1 VTAPH
6 FFVEHLD
13 QAGLGESVALSPQ
26 DSRHALRALRLRV
39 GEDVTLADGAGV
51 FARARVSGEREGL
64 ALVKVLEVEEIA
76 QPEPAVA
83 VAMAPPKGDRLSW
96 AVQKLAELGVDRV
109 DLLADAERTVRTL
122 EAPSGG
128 VRTALLDRLE
138 TVAREAR
145 MQSRRPFGMDVSVT
159 TLEAEM
165 ESAESGSSGSM
176 MLWEGGTTP
185 MREALS
191 ALPPAEEIRLLV
203 GPEGGFADVEIE
215 RARAAGLPLV
225 TLGPGILRTETAAVA
240 AAVVALDAL
249 GRLGGG
255 GPATRPIR

>member
-13 QAGLGESVALSPQ
+13 QVDLGESVALSRL
-26 DSRHALRALRLRV
+26 DSRHALRALRLRF
-39 GEDVTLADGAGV
+39 GEDITLADGAGL
-51 FARARVSGEREGL
+51 FARGRMSGERDGL
-64 ALVKVLEVEEIA
+64 ALVELLEIEEIA
-76 QPEPAVA
+76 QPEPALT

-109 DLLADAERTVRTL
+109 DLLADTERTVRTL

-128 VRTALLDRLE
+128 IRTALLDRLE

-145 MQSRRPFGMDVSVT
+145 MQSRRPFGMGVSVT
-159 TLEAEM
+159 TFDAEM
-165 ESAESGSSGSM
+165 DAALAGSSAL
-176 MLWEGGTTP
+176 MLWEGAVISV
-185 MREALS
+185 RDALS
-191 ALPPAEEIRLLV
+191 TLPPAEELRLLV

-215 RARAAGLPLV
+215 RARAAGVPLV
-225 TLGPGILRTETAAVA
+225 TLGLGILRTETAAVA
-240 AAVVALDAL
+240 AAVVTLDTL

-255 GPATRPIR
+255 APAAGPIR

>member
-13 QAGLGESVALSPQ
+13 RVDLGESVALSPQ

-39 GEDVTLADGAGV
+39 GEGVTLADGAGL
-51 FARARVSGEREGL
+51 FARGRASGERDGL
-64 ALVKVLEVEEIA
+64 ALVEVLEVEEIA
-76 QPEPAVA
+76 QPDPALT

-96 AVQKLAELGVDRV
+96 VVQKLAELGVDRV
-109 DLLADAERTVRTL
+109 DLLADTERTIRTV

-145 MQSRRPFGMDVSVT
+145 MQSRRPFGMEVSVT
-159 TLEAEM
+159 TFEAVM
-165 ESAESGSSGSM
+165 DAARAGSNAL
-176 MLWEGGTTP
+176 MLWEGAVIP
-185 MREALS
+185 LRHALS
-191 ALPPAEEIRLLV
+191 ALTPAEEIRLLV

-215 RARAAGLPLV
+215 RARAADVPLV
-225 TLGPGILRTETAAVA
+225 SLGPGILRTETAAVA
-240 AAVVALDAL
+240 AAVLALDVL
-249 GRLGGG
+249 GRLGSG
-255 GPATRPIR
+255 GPAGGPIR